1 MTLNDEMIRNQLIS
15 ELHQKHG
22 LHSTYN
28 EVGMVYQNVRLDVLH
43 FHQLELTGYEI
54 KSDLDTIKRLPNQV
68 ASYPTM
74 TDKNYLVV
82 GNHLYDEAIAI
93 LPDEWGIVRASEAVS
108 GVSLVIERDAIQNGI
123 ESVLELL
130 SHCQVPFLKKHVSLL
145 LPESERKQFKQYPKY
160 AMAEY
165 LQNKMAQNPMW
176 GLTLKQVLKQG
187 FLNNLENY
195 KPDF

>member
-54 KSDLDTIKRLPNQV
+54 ESDLDTIKRLPNQV

-123 ESVLELL
+123 ESFLELL